1 MENKKAER
9 GKFVVM
15 MPWERLKRS
24 ESTSQAQAT
33 VDAIKDAILIPNYDS
48 QPYARGAGQST
59 VQKRSVNMLRKWSRN
74 NPWIRAAINLRR
86 QQISRARWDIVT
98 VDGESQANVEIVHK
112 IKHLLRDPNTRMDS
126 WRSFIEP
133 IVEDILVLDQGA
145 IEKELTV
152 GAKAGRAVDPIKNLW
167 PKDAS
172 RIAFDPSWDGSNLK
186 KARYFEYDDTGKVI
200 AEYKNE
206 EMVVIVANKVTYSPL
221 GLSPLEVLAETI
233 EADLR
238 AAKYNNNIVEQATP
252 PGIIDLGEGVRPDQV
267 DAFKTYWEGE
277 IAGKSQTAI
286 TGGGKGVKW
295 IPMAQSNR
303 DMQFMEWQIYLA
315 RKICAVFGVQ
325 PQDIG
330 LNFDVNKSS
339 SEYGA
344 AFTADNG
351 IAPLC
356 ELIADYI
363 TREIVWLYDRN
374 LRFVYTD
381 VGRESA
387 AAVSDYYKAALA
399 GLPWLR
405 LNDALKERGQDAV
418 GDLGNEIWMPSPLGY
433 MPLRYYELYLKG
445 KVGDPD
451 MPPPPTVPDAPEGA
465 VDTSPGAPESGTPSQ
480 KPQQGKD
487 QLDSKPN
494 PDMNPRQQE
503 NKKRIV
509 VIEPEAILSEDCP
522 PSVIDAIEAHVDS
535 GAEVIAITRSKGDTE
550 SIRAGLEDCGIDV
563 ADVLCNSFPED
574 SVLQFK
580 RYEAQKIG
588 RRGEEVVAFYDT
600 DSTIVAAYRSS
611 YPAAEDIS
619 LVESEKADGINLNV
633 PAGVRAEAKRGLEW
647 RREYGRGGIG
657 PGQQTARMLIGNKM
671 TIARVRKMRAFL
683 ARHEVDKQG
692 EGFSPGEKG
701 FPSAGRIAWALWGG
715 DAGQAWA
722 NKVMRSV
729 ESRERNG

>member
-1 MENKKAER
+1 M
-9 GKFVVM
+9 VM
-15 MPWERLKRS
+15 MPWERVSRS
-24 ESTSQAQAT
+24 TANVQAEADVQ
-33 VDAIKDAILIPNYDS
+33 AIKDAILIPNYDS

-74 NPWIRAAINLRR
+74 NPWIRSAINLRR

-98 VDGESQANVEIVHK
+98 IDGESQANVEIVHK

-133 IVEDILVLDQGA
+133 VVEDILVLDQGC

-152 GAKAGRAVDPIKNLW
+152 GARAGRSTDPIKNLW
-167 PKDAS
+167 PKDGS
-172 RIAFDPSWDGSNLK
+172 RIAFDPAWDGSNLK
-186 KARYFEYDDTGKVI
+186 KPRYFEYDDTGKVV
-200 AEYKNE
+200 ADYKNE

-267 DAFKTYWEGE
+267 DAFKSYWEGE

-330 LNFDVNKSS
+330 LNFDVNKST

-387 AAVSDYYKAALA
+387 QAVADYYKAALA

-418 GDLGNEIWMPSPLGY
+418 GDLGNEIWLPSPLGY
-433 MPLRYYELYLKG
+433 MPLRYYELYLKS

-451 MPPPPTVPDAPEGA
+451 QPAPPTVPDAPEGA
-465 VDTSPGAPESGTPSQ
+465 VDDSPGAPKPPS
-480 KPQQGKD
+480 KPDQGKD

-494 PDMNPRQQE
+494 PDMNARQQSGKKSAVIIESDNVLDE
-503 NKKRIV
+503 N
-509 VIEPEAILSEDCP
+509 CP
-522 PSVIDAIEAHVDS
+522 AHIIDELDMYIEAGV
-535 GAEVIAITRSKGDTE
+535 EIIAITRSKESPDLIKDLLGDF
-550 SIRAGLEDCGIDV
+550 GIPV
-563 ADVLCNSFPED
+563 ADVIRNTFPD
-574 SVLQFK
+574 DAALHFK
-580 RYEAQKIG
+580 RYESQKVERDG
-588 RRGEEVVAFYDT
+588 YNVVAFYDT
-600 DSTIVAAYRSS
+600 DEQAARAYSS
-611 YPAAEDIS
+611 SHPTAKNIAE
-619 LVESEKADGINLNV
+619 VEIENADGINLDV
-633 PAGVRAEAKRGLEW
+633 PSGVKSEAQRGLDW
-647 RREYGRGGIG
+647 RREFGRGGIG
-657 PGQQTARMLIGNKM
+657 PGQQTARMLVGNKM
-671 TIARVRKMRAFL
+671 TVARVRKMRSYL
-683 ARHEVDKQG
+683 ARHEVDKKG
-692 EGFSPGEKG
+692 EGWAPGQKG

-715 DAGQAWA
+715 DAGKAWS

-729 ESRERNG
+729 ESREANG

>member
-1 MENKKAER
+1 
-9 GKFVVM
+9 M
-15 MPWERLKRS
+15 MPWERVKRQ
-24 ESTSQAQAT
+24 ESSIQAEADVQ
-33 VDAIKDAILIPNYDS
+33 AIKDAILIPNYDA
-48 QPYARGAGQST
+48 QPYARGAGQSA

-98 VDGESQANVEIVHK
+98 IDGESELNVETVHK

-133 IVEDILVLDQGA
+133 IVEDILVLDQGC

-152 GAKAGRAVDPIKNLW
+152 GGRAGRASDPIKNLW
-167 PKDAS
+167 PKDGS
-172 RIAFDPSWDGSNLK
+172 RIAFDPKWDGSNLK
-186 KARYFEYDDTGKVI
+186 TPRYYEYDDAGKVI
-200 AEYKNE
+200 ADYKND

-267 DAFKTYWEGE
+267 DAFKSYWEGE

-330 LNFDVNKSS
+330 LNFDVNKST

-387 AAVSDYYKAALA
+387 QAVADYYKAALA

-451 MPPPPTVPDAPEGA
+451 QPPPPTVPDAPEGA
-465 VDTSPGAPESGTPSQ
+465 VDTSPGSGGLGSPKKPE
-480 KPQQGKD
+480 QGKE
-487 QLDSKPN
+487 QMESKPN
-494 PDMNPRQQE
+494 PDMNPRQQSG
-503 NKKRIV
+503 KKSV
-509 VIEPEAILSEDCP
+509 VIVEPGDIVSESCP
-522 PSVIDAIEAHVDS
+522 SEVIDALDMYEEAGV
-535 GAEVIAITRSKGDTE
+535 EILAISKIKSEDIKSE
-550 SIRAGLEDCGIDV
+550 LEECGIV
-563 ADVLCNSFPED
+563 ASAFMQNTFPND
-574 SVLQFK
+574 AALQFK
-580 RYEAQKIG
+580 RYEAQKAAREG
-588 RRGEEVVAFYDT
+588 YNVVAFYDT
-600 DSTIVAAYRSS
+600 DPEVAEAYSSS
-611 YPAAEDIS
+611 YPSAKNLADI
-619 LVESEKADGINLNV
+619 EIEKADGINLNV
-633 PAGVRAEAKRGLEW
+633 PAGVKAEARRGLDW
-647 RREYGRGGIG
+647 RREFGRGGIG

-671 TIARVRKMRAFL
+671 TIARVRKMRSYL
-683 ARHEVDKQG
+683 ARHEVDKRG
-692 EGFSPGEKG
+692 EGWSPGQKG

-715 DAGQAWA
+715 DPGKAWS

-729 ESRERNG
+729 EAKERNG

>member
-1 MENKKAER
+1 MENKKAE
-9 GKFVVM
+9 GAKSVVM
-15 MPWERLKRS
+15 MPWERIKRS
-24 ESTSQAQAT
+24 TTDIQAEADVQ
-33 VDAIKDAILIPNYDS
+33 AIKDAILIPNYDA

-98 VDGESQANVEIVHK
+98 IDGESEASVEVVHK

-133 IVEDILVLDQGA
+133 VVEDILVLDQGC

-152 GAKAGRAVDPIKNLW
+152 GARAGRTTDPIKNLW
-167 PKDAS
+167 PKDGS

-186 KARYFEYDDTGKVI
+186 KPRYFEYDDTGKVI
-200 AEYKNE
+200 ADYKNE

-267 DAFKTYWEGE
+267 DAFKSYWEGE

-330 LNFDVNKSS
+330 LNFDVNKST

-387 AAVSDYYKAALA
+387 QAVADYYKAALA

-451 MPPPPTVPDAPEGA
+451 QPPPPTVPDAPEGP
-465 VDTSPGAPESGTPSQ
+465 VDSSPGERGEKQPK
-480 KPQQGKD
+480 KPDQGKE
-487 QLDSKPN
+487 QLESKPN
-494 PDMNPRQQE
+494 PDMNARQQSGKKSAVIIESDNILDE
-503 NKKRIV
+503 N
-509 VIEPEAILSEDCP
+509 CP
-522 PSVIDAIEAHVDS
+522 AHVIDELDMYIEAGV
-535 GAEVIAITRSKGDTE
+535 EIIAITRSKE
-550 SIRAGLEDCGIDV
+550 SPEVIKVLLEDCGIPTSEV
-563 ADVLCNSFPED
+563 IKNTFPD
-574 SVLQFK
+574 DATLHFK
-580 RYEAQKIG
+580 RYESQKVARSGYDI
-588 RRGEEVVAFYDT
+588 VAFYDLDEQT
-600 DSTIVAAYRSS
+600 ARAYGSS
-611 YPAAEDIS
+611 HPKATNIAD
-619 LVESEKADGINLNV
+619 VEIENADGINLNV
-633 PAGVRAEAKRGLEW
+633 PAGVKEEAKRGLEW
-647 RREYGRGGIG
+647 RREFGRGGIG
-657 PGQQTARMLIGNKM
+657 PGQQTARMLTGNKM
-671 TIARVRKMRAFL
+671 TIARVRKMRAYL

-692 EGFSPGEKG
+692 EGWSPGEKG

-715 DAGQAWA
+715 NPGKAWS

-729 ESRERNG
+729 EAKERNG

>member
-1 MENKKAER
+1 M
-9 GKFVVM
+9 VM
-15 MPWERLKRS
+15 MPWERIKRTQT
-24 ESTSQAQAT
+24 ETQAAAD
-33 VDAIKDAILIPNYDS
+33 VEAIKDAILIPNYDA
-48 QPYARGAGQST
+48 QPYARGAGQSA

-98 VDGESQANVEIVHK
+98 VDGENTPNAVAVEK
-112 IKHLLRDPNTRMDS
+112 IKTLLRDPNTRMDS

-133 IVEDILVLDQGA
+133 IVEDILVLDQGC

-152 GAKAGRAVDPIKNLW
+152 GARAGKSSDPIKNLW
-167 PKDAS
+167 PKDGS
-172 RIAFDPSWDGSNLK
+172 RIAFDPNWDGSNIK
-186 KARYFEYDDTGKVI
+186 KPRYYEYDDTGKVV

-267 DAFKTYWEGE
+267 DAFKSYWEGE

-330 LNFDVNKSS
+330 LNFDVNKST

-363 TREIVWLYDRN
+363 TREIVWLYDKN

-387 AAVSDYYKAALA
+387 QAVADYYKAALA

-405 LNDALKERGQDAV
+405 LNDALKERGQDSV

-445 KVGDPD
+445 KVGDPSN
-451 MPPPPTVPDAPEGA
+451 PEPVGGEPGPGGNERGG
-465 VDTSPGAPESGTPSQ
+465 PGA
-480 KPQQGKD
+480 QGKD
-487 QLDSKPN
+487 QLEERPN
-494 PDMNPRQQE
+494 PDMNARQQSGKKSAIIIESDDVASE
-503 NKKRIV
+503 NC
-509 VIEPEAILSEDCP
+509 PSE
-522 PSVIDAIEAHVDS
+522 VIDEIDMYIEAGVH
-535 GAEVIAITRSKGDTE
+535 VIAITKSKIDNEAVKGMM
-550 SIRAGLEDCGIDV
+550 EDCGIRV
-563 ADVLCNSFPED
+563 EEVIPNTFPSD
-574 SVLQFK
+574 ATLQFK
-580 RYEAQKIG
+580 RYEAQKAARNGYEI
-588 RRGEEVVAFYDT
+588 VAFYDE
-600 DSTIVAAYRSS
+600 DKEIAKAYAAS
-611 YPAAEDIS
+611 YPNAKNIAN
-619 LVESEKADGINLNV
+619 VEKQNADGINLNV
-633 PAGVRAEAKRGLEW
+633 PSGVKSEARRGLDW
-647 RREYGRGGIG
+647 RREFGRGGIG

-671 TIARVRKMRAFL
+671 TIARVRKMRSYL
-683 ARHEVDKQG
+683 ARHEVDKRG
-692 EGFSPGEKG
+692 EGWAPGQKG

-715 DAGQAWA
+715 DPGKAWS

-729 ESRERNG
+729 EAKERNGKS

>member
-1 MENKKAER
+1 MENKKAE
-9 GKFVVM
+9 GAEPVVM
-15 MPWERLKRS
+15 MPWERVSRS
-24 ESTSQAQAT
+24 TTNVQAEADVQ
-33 VDAIKDAILIPNYDS
+33 AIKDAILIPNYDA

-98 VDGESQANVEIVHK
+98 IDGESQASVEIVHK

-133 IVEDILVLDQGA
+133 VVEDILVLDQGC

-152 GAKAGRAVDPIKNLW
+152 GARAGRSTDPIKNLW
-167 PKDAS
+167 PKDGS
-172 RIAFDPSWDGSNLK
+172 RIAFDPAWDGSNLK
-186 KARYFEYDDTGKVI
+186 KPRYFEYDDTGKVV
-200 AEYKNE
+200 ADYKNE

-267 DAFKTYWEGE
+267 DAFKSYWEGE

-330 LNFDVNKSS
+330 LNFDVNKST

-387 AAVSDYYKAALA
+387 QAVADYYKAALA

-418 GDLGNEIWMPSPLGY
+418 GDLGNEIWLPSPLGY
-433 MPLRYYELYLKG
+433 MPLRYYELYLKS

-451 MPPPPTVPDAPEGA
+451 QPAPPTIPDAPEGA
-465 VDTSPGAPESGTPSQ
+465 VDDSPGAPKPPS
-480 KPQQGKD
+480 KPDQGKD

-494 PDMNPRQQE
+494 PDMNARQQSGKKSAVIIESDNVLDE
-503 NKKRIV
+503 N
-509 VIEPEAILSEDCP
+509 CP
-522 PSVIDAIEAHVDS
+522 AHIIDELDMYIEAGV
-535 GAEVIAITRSKGDTE
+535 EIIAITRSKESPDLIKDLLGDF
-550 SIRAGLEDCGIDV
+550 GIPV
-563 ADVLCNSFPED
+563 ADVIRNTFPD
-574 SVLQFK
+574 DAALHFK
-580 RYEAQKIG
+580 RYESQKVERDG
-588 RRGEEVVAFYDT
+588 YNVVAFYDT
-600 DSTIVAAYRSS
+600 DEQAARAYSS
-611 YPAAEDIS
+611 SHPTAKNIAE
-619 LVESEKADGINLNV
+619 VEIENADGINLDV
-633 PAGVRAEAKRGLEW
+633 PSGVKSEAQKGLDW
-647 RREYGRGGIG
+647 RREFGRGGIG
-657 PGQQTARMLIGNKM
+657 PGQQTARMLVGNKM
-671 TIARVRKMRAFL
+671 TVARVRKMRSYL
-683 ARHEVDKQG
+683 ARHEVDKKG
-692 EGFSPGEKG
+692 EGWAPGQKG

-715 DAGQAWA
+715 DAGKAWS

-729 ESRERNG
+729 ESREANG

>member
-1 MENKKAER
+1 M
-9 GKFVVM
+9 VM
-15 MPWERLKRS
+15 MPWERVSRS
-24 ESTSQAQAT
+24 TANVQAEADVQ
-33 VDAIKDAILIPNYDS
+33 AIKDAILIPNYDA

-74 NPWIRAAINLRR
+74 NPWIRSAINLRR

-98 VDGESQANVEIVHK
+98 IDGESQANVEIVHK

-133 IVEDILVLDQGA
+133 VVEDILVLDQGC

-152 GAKAGRAVDPIKNLW
+152 GARAGRSTDPIKNLW
-167 PKDAS
+167 PKDGS
-172 RIAFDPSWDGSNLK
+172 RIAFDPAWDGSNLK
-186 KARYFEYDDTGKVI
+186 KPRYFEYDDTGKVV
-200 AEYKNE
+200 ADYKNE

-267 DAFKTYWEGE
+267 DAFKSYWEGE

-330 LNFDVNKSS
+330 LNFDVNKST

-387 AAVSDYYKAALA
+387 QAVADYYKAALA

-418 GDLGNEIWMPSPLGY
+418 GDLGNEIWLPSPLGY

-451 MPPPPTVPDAPEGA
+451 QPAPPTVPDAPEGA
-465 VDTSPGAPESGTPSQ
+465 VDDSPGAPKPPS
-480 KPQQGKD
+480 KPDQGKD

-494 PDMNPRQQE
+494 PDMNARQQSGKKSAVIIESDNVLDE
-503 NKKRIV
+503 N
-509 VIEPEAILSEDCP
+509 CP
-522 PSVIDAIEAHVDS
+522 AHIIDELDMYIEAGV
-535 GAEVIAITRSKGDTE
+535 EIIAITRSKESPDLIKDLLGDF
-550 SIRAGLEDCGIDV
+550 GIPV
-563 ADVLCNSFPED
+563 ADVIRNTFPD
-574 SVLQFK
+574 DAALHFK
-580 RYEAQKIG
+580 RYESQKVERDG
-588 RRGEEVVAFYDT
+588 YNVVAFYDT
-600 DSTIVAAYRSS
+600 DEQAARAYSS
-611 YPAAEDIS
+611 SHPTAKNIAE
-619 LVESEKADGINLNV
+619 VEIENADGINLDV
-633 PAGVRAEAKRGLEW
+633 PSGVKSEAQKGLDW
-647 RREYGRGGIG
+647 RREFGRGGIG
-657 PGQQTARMLIGNKM
+657 PGQQTARMLVGNKM
-671 TIARVRKMRAFL
+671 TVARVRKMRSYL
-683 ARHEVDKQG
+683 ARHEVDKKG
-692 EGFSPGEKG
+692 EGWAPGQKG

-715 DAGQAWA
+715 DAGKAWS

-729 ESRERNG
+729 ESREANG